1 MSFPE
6 EEGGEI
12 RRDAEKEREM
22 RKKEKDIER
31 REIKNI
37 KRKNVRKR

>member
-6 EEGGEI
+6 EEGGI
-12 RRDAEKEREM
+12 RRDTEKEREM

-31 REIKNI
+31 R
-37 KRKNVRKR
+37 KRKT